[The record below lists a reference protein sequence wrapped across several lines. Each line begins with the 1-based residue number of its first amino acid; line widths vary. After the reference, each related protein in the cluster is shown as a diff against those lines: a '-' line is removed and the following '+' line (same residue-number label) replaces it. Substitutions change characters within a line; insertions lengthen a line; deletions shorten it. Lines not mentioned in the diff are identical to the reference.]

1 MTTPPGGP
9 TPADEPTPDEPQPA
23 VPARRWTGRRIGL
36 IVTAVVTAALVGTLG
51 WFWYASLIPSTYSV
65 MDMGYVDAG
74 GGPAVNHVH
83 SSKAGGMSIANLT
96 GPQDGVPAVD
106 VTLTARRE
114 RFTLASGESVEGY
127 TLEHTSP
134 GPLLR
139 ATEGDLVQVTLVNEN
154 VEDGATLHWH
164 GVDVPNAEDG
174 VAGVTQDAVPPG
186 DRHTYRFRAEHPG
199 TYWYHSHQVS
209 HEQVRDGLF
218 GTLVIEPKTKPTGTD
233 VVAAVHTYQ
242 GLRAIEGRTGVSRA
256 DVAAG
261 TPARV
266 RFVNTD
272 NAPLRISVTGAP
284 FTVVAVDGRDLSGP
298 TPVTDQAV
306 VVAAGGRAD
315 LAVTPPAGGAV
326 RFDVGA
332 NAALVVGPPGAPEP
346 PARDLDAALDLLSY
360 GTPAPLGFDPAT
372 AARHFELRIGRRP
385 AFLDGRPGLFWT
397 TNGKIYPDVPMYV
410 VRAGDVVR
418 MTISNSSSEVHPMH
432 LHGHH
437 AVVLSRNGVAASGSP
452 WWTDSLD
459 VDTDETYEIA
469 FVADNPGVWMD
480 HCHNLPH
487 AEEGMIAHLAYEGYT
502 TPYVVGGPADNAP
515 E

>member
-1 MTTPPGGP
+1 MT
-9 TPADEPTPDEPQPA
+9 A
-23 VPARRWTGRRIGL
+23 PARWWSRRRIGL
-36 IVTAVVTAALVGTLG
+36 AAAIAVTVALVGTLG

-74 GGPAVNHVH
+74 GGPAVDHVH
-83 SSKAGGMSIANLT
+83 SSKAGGMSVANLT
-96 GPQDGVPAVD
+96 GPRDGTPAVD
-106 VTLTARRE
+106 VTLTARKE
-114 RFTLASGESVEGY
+114 SFALASGQKVEGY

-134 GPLLR
+134 GPVIR
-139 ATEGDLVQVTLVNEN
+139 ATDGDLVQVTLVNEN
-154 VEDGATLHWH
+154 VPDGATLHWH

-174 VAGVTQDAVPPG
+174 VAGVTQDAVRPG
-186 DRHTYRFRAEHPG
+186 QRHTYRFVAGHPG

-218 GTLVIEPKTKPTGTD
+218 GTLVVEPKAK
-233 VVAAVHTYQ
+233 AAETEVLAPVHTYD
-242 GLRAIEGRTGVSRA
+242 GLRAVAGRTGVSRA
-256 DVAAG
+256 DVPAG
-261 TPARV
+261 ATARV

-272 NAPLRISVTGAP
+272 NNPLRISVTGAP
-284 FTVVAVDGRDLSGP
+284 YQLLAVDGRDLNGP
-298 TPVTDQAV
+298 TDVTDKAV

-315 LAVTPPAGGAV
+315 LGVTPPAGGAV

-332 NAALVVGPPGAPEP
+332 NAALVVGPAGTPDP
-346 PARDLDAALDLLSY
+346 PQREVADELDPLSY
-360 GTPAPLGFDPAT
+360 GSPAPLGFDPAS
-372 AARHFELRIGRRP
+372 ADRHFELRIGRRP

-410 VRAGDVVR
+410 VRMDDVVQ
-418 MTISNSSSEVHPMH
+418 MTISNSSGEVHPMH

-437 AVVLSRNGVAASGSP
+437 AVVLSRNGVAATGSP

-459 VDTDETYEIA
+459 VDSGETYVVA

-487 AEEGMIAHLAYEGYT
+487 AEQGMITHLAYEGYT
-502 TPYVVGGPADNAP
+502 TPYVVGGAADNEP